1 MKKYLSILLIVISL
15 LCLFA
20 CSGNIFN
27 KAVSQLEKGG
37 LQAFE
42 YDYKQISAIE
52 RDLKKFNITLDGE
65 IVRITH
71 LMKKTGEILNYAY
84 VYEFEN
90 SSDASLFYESY
101 AKNYI
106 SRVKGNVVVF
116 GNVHMIDGLN
126 F

>member
-1 MKKYLSILLIVISL
+1 MKKYLSIILAIISV

-20 CSGNIFN
+20 CGGNAYN
-27 KAVSQLEKGG
+27 KAVSQLEKSG
-37 LQAFE
+37 LEKFD
-42 YDYKQISAIE
+42 YDYKQINAIE
-52 RDLKKFNITLDGE
+52 KDLKEFNIEIDGE
-65 IVRITH
+65 IIKIAH
-71 LMKKTGEILNYAY
+71 LVKKNGDILNYAY

-106 SRVKGNVVVF
+106 SRLKGNVVVF
-116 GNVHMIDGLN
+116 GNVQMINGIK